1 MTDLKVYIVS
11 YEHVA
16 NYRYSVT
23 VNEETHPELKG
34 MTQEE
39 MKEYI
44 LNNAEN
50 MKSTSDS
57 YDNLYEELSNSDIE
71 NDKWSNYNEE
81 IQFE

>member
-11 YEHVA
+11 YEHVS